1 MRKHLLLFA
10 LLIISLTAS
19 SQQYTFIEYSLK
31 EGLQQSQVRSLFQDS
46 KGFIW
51 VGTLG
56 GISRFDGREFTNYNR
71 SNGLLNNQISAIIEL
86 SDGSIMV
93 GSSGSVSIL
102 RGGKVESFK
111 FEKNFKESAVNTLY
125 QQGSKVWIGTEDG
138 ILFFENNKINY
149 PIDKGE
155 PFGSNVKAFVSYHER
170 SFFIVTKEKI
180 FLSQNGGIQLFH
192 EPNDRSVNYFDLEL
206 TSKGEILLATKGQG
220 LVRLKKNGEEE
231 LLFASTGLDTETLTG
246 ITEDIYGR
254 IWCSSRFGFY
264 MIEEDKIQFF
274 SEKNGLNTPD
284 IRDIL
289 CDYEGNIWLGT
300 YGHGLQKFTGTA
312 FFAYAATDGLT
323 SDAIM
328 SITQDNQGQFWFST
342 FDKGICHTIGDTII
356 GHIFDESTGN
366 NRIWSS
372 LTDKNGTLWFGSS
385 FGLFSYKNG
394 KFKNYAEEDSLLD
407 PMVIS
412 LFEDSKGRLLIGTAK
427 GLCVLENEV
436 FRSFK
441 QFPGNP
447 DTRIRDIQEDRS
459 GNLWL
464 ASRIGLYKFD
474 GSSFT
479 KFDET
484 SGLPDNTVYTVEI
497 DEYNRVWVGTQNG
510 IAILSGDRFISS
522 TIDQGGASNSINFL
536 KYFNGSMWFG
546 TNNGLYSTEVGENL
560 RENELRIRRYGM
572 EDGLRSLETNLN
584 AVYVDKQKRL
594 WFGTTEGVMCL
605 EPSLLRE
612 HEQRALPK
620 VALTDVQIDF
630 LNPDWNKFKA
640 IINQVT
646 GLPVHPSVDYKSNH
660 FTFKFTGVS
669 MSYPDDVK
677 YQFMLEGFDEDW
689 QAVTEANFITYSNL
703 PYNTFRFKVRAVSRF
718 GVMGEPVVF
727 EFTVR
732 PPFWLTWW
740 FVLLEVLLGAALILG
755 IWYVRR
761 RVVRA
766 RFERERLEMRSRM
779 LTLEQQSL
787 NSSMNRH
794 FIFNALNSI
803 QYYIN
808 RQDRLAAN
816 KYLSDFARL
825 IRKNLDSSQETL
837 TPLRD
842 EMERLELYLKLEH
855 MRFKDKF
862 EYSISIAPDIP
873 QDLIKVPAMLLQ
885 PFLEN
890 SIWHGLLPKKE
901 AGWVKVRLL
910 RRDNSLHMEIE
921 DNGVGIENSLKSK
934 TGTDSHISK
943 GMEITQSRIDLI
955 QKMSGEK
962 VQLIGPYQVN
972 GDQGE
977 VMGTKVEII
986 IPVNFSELFSQ

>member
-1 MRKHLLLFA
+1 MRKYFILFA
-10 LLIISLTAS
+10 LIIVSLTAS

-46 KGFIW
+46 RGFVW

-56 GISRFDGREFTNYNR
+56 GISRFDGRNFINFNR

-86 SDGSIMV
+86 TDGSIV
-93 GSSGSVSIL
+93 AGSSGSISII
-102 RGGKVESFK
+102 RGEKVESFK
-111 FEKNFKESAVNTLY
+111 FESDFKESAVNALY
-125 QQGSKVWIGTEDG
+125 QQGNKVWIGTEEG
-138 ILFFENNKINY
+138 ILFYENNKIIY
-149 PIDKGE
+149 PIDKGD
-155 PFGSNVKAFVSYHER
+155 PFRSNIKAFVKSQN
-170 SFFIVTKEKI
+170 SGFFIVTKEKI

-192 EPNDRSVNYFDLEL
+192 EPNDRSVNYFDLEM
-206 TSKGEILLATKGQG
+206 TTNGEVFLATKGMG

-231 LLFASTGLDTETLTG
+231 ILFASSRLASETITG

-254 IWCSSRFGFY
+254 LWCSSRFGFY
-264 MIEEDKIQFF
+264 MIEQDKIQFF

-289 CDYEGNIWLGT
+289 CDNEGNIWLGT

-328 SITQDNQGQFWFST
+328 SITQDNDGELWFST
-342 FDKGICHTIGDTII
+342 FDKGICHTNNDTIL
-356 GHIFDESTGN
+356 GYIFDESTGN
-366 NRIWSS
+366 NRIWTS
-372 LTDKNGTLWFGSS
+372 LTDKKGTLWFGSS

-427 GLCVLENEV
+427 GLCVMENDV
-436 FRSFK
+436 FRTFK

-464 ASRIGLYKFD
+464 ASRIGLFKFD
-474 GSSFT
+474 GKSFT

-484 SGLPDNTVYTVEI
+484 SGLPDNTVYTVET
-497 DEYNRVWVGTQNG
+497 DAYNRIWVGTQNG
-510 IAILSGDRFISS
+510 IAILSSNRFIST
-522 TIDQGGASNSINFL
+522 TIDEGGASNSINFL
-536 KYFNGSMWFG
+536 KYFNGNMWFG
-546 TNNGLYSTEVGENL
+546 TNNGLYSAEVGEVL
-560 RENELRIRRYGM
+560 KEDKLRIRRYGM

-584 AVYVDKQKRL
+584 AVYVDNDERL
-594 WFGTTEGVMCL
+594 WFGTTEGAMCL
-605 EPSLLRE
+605 DTRLLQEKDLRV
-612 HEQRALPK
+612 LPK
-620 VALTDVQIDF
+620 VALTAVQIDF
-630 LNPDWNKFKA
+630 LNPDWKKFKSEVHP
-640 IINQVT
+640 VT
-646 GLPVHPSVDYKSNH
+646 GLPIWPTVDYKSNH
-660 FTFKFTGVS
+660 FTFKFTGIS

-718 GVMGEPVVF
+718 GVVGEPVVF
-727 EFTVR
+727 DFTVR
-732 PPFWLTWW
+732 PPFWFTWW
-740 FVLLEVLLGAALILG
+740 FILLEVLFGAALVLG
-755 IWYVRR
+755 VWYVRR

-862 EYSISIAPDIP
+862 EYSISIDPDIP

-901 AGWVKVRLL
+901 AGWVKVNLI
-910 RRDNSLHMEIE
+910 RRDNSLHMIIE

-962 VQLIGPYQVN
+962 VQLIGPKQVN
-972 GDQGE
+972 GEGGE

>member
-1 MRKHLLLFA
+1 MRKYFILLA
-10 LLIISLTAS
+10 LIVISLTGS

-46 KGFIW
+46 RGFIW

-56 GISRFDGREFTNYNR
+56 GISRFDGRNFINFNR

-86 SDGSIMV
+86 TDGSILA
-93 GSSGSVSIL
+93 GSSGSISII
-102 RGGKVESFK
+102 RGEKVESFK
-111 FEKNFKESAVNTLY
+111 FENDFKESAVNALY
-125 QQGSKVWIGTEDG
+125 QQGNKVWIGTEDG
-138 ILFFENNKINY
+138 ILFYENNKIIY
-149 PIDKGE
+149 PIDKGD
-155 PFGSNVKAFVSYHER
+155 PFRSNIKAFVKSQN
-170 SFFIVTKEKI
+170 SGFFIVTKEKI
-180 FLSQNGGIQLFH
+180 FLSLNGGIQLFH
-192 EPNDRSVNYFDLEL
+192 EPNDRSVNYFDLEMT
-206 TSKGEILLATKGQG
+206 TSGEVFLATKGMG
-220 LVRLKKNGEEE
+220 LVKLKKNGEEE
-231 LLFASTGLDTETLTG
+231 ILFASSRLASETITG

-254 IWCSSRFGFY
+254 LWCSSRFGFY
-264 MIEEDKIQFF
+264 MIEQGNVQFF
-274 SEKNGLNTPD
+274 SEENGLNTPD

-289 CDYEGNIWLGT
+289 CDNEGNIWLGT

-328 SITQDNQGQFWFST
+328 SITQDNVGELWFST
-342 FDKGICHTIGDTII
+342 FDKGICHTSNDTIL
-356 GHIFDESTGN
+356 GYIFDESTGN
-366 NRIWSS
+366 NRIWTS

-385 FGLFSYKNG
+385 FGLISYKNG

-407 PMVIS
+407 PMIIS

-427 GLCVLENEV
+427 GLCVLENEA
-436 FRSFK
+436 FHSFK

-474 GSSFT
+474 GNSFT

-497 DEYNRVWVGTQNG
+497 DAYNRIWVGTQNG
-510 IAILSGDRFISS
+510 IAILSGNRFIST
-522 TIDQGGASNSINFL
+522 TIDEGGASNSINFL
-536 KYFNGSMWFG
+536 KYFNGNMWFG
-546 TNNGLYSTEVGENL
+546 TNNGLYSAEVGEVL
-560 RENELRIRRYGM
+560 KEDKLSIRRYGM

-584 AVYVDKQKRL
+584 AVYVDNDERL
-594 WFGTTEGVMCL
+594 WFGTTEGAMCL
-605 EPSLLRE
+605 DTRLLQEKDLRV
-612 HEQRALPK
+612 LPK
-620 VALTDVQIDF
+620 VALTVVQIDF
-630 LNPDWNKFKA
+630 LNPDWKKFKSEVHP
-640 IINQVT
+640 VT
-646 GLPVHPSVDYKSNH
+646 GLPIWPSVDYKSNH
-660 FTFKFTGVS
+660 FTFKFTGIS

-718 GVMGEPVVF
+718 GVVGEPVVF
-727 EFTVR
+727 DFTVR
-732 PPFWLTWW
+732 PPFWFTWW
-740 FVLLEVLLGAALILG
+740 FILLEVLFGAALVLG

-862 EYSISIAPDIP
+862 EYSISIDPDIP

-901 AGWVKVRLL
+901 AGWVRVNLT
-910 RRDNSLHMEIE
+910 RRNNALHMVIE

-962 VQLIGPYQVN
+962 VQLIGPKQVN
-972 GDQGE
+972 GEGGE

>member
-1 MRKHLLLFA
+1 MRKYFILFA
-10 LLIISLTAS
+10 LFIISLTVS

-46 KGFIW
+46 RGFIW

-56 GISRFDGREFTNYNR
+56 GISRFDGRNFINFNR
-71 SNGLLNNQISAIIEL
+71 SNGLLNNQISAVIEL
-86 SDGSIMV
+86 TDGSIV
-93 GSSGSVSIL
+93 AGSSGSISII
-102 RGGKVESFK
+102 RGEKVESFK
-111 FEKNFKESAVNTLY
+111 FEKDFKESAVNALY
-125 QQGSKVWIGTEDG
+125 QQGNKVWIGTEDG
-138 ILFFENNKINY
+138 ILFFENNKISY
-149 PIDKGE
+149 PIDKGD
-155 PFGSNVKAFVSYHER
+155 PFRANIKAFVKSPDGG
-170 SFFIVTKEKI
+170 FFIVTKEKI
-180 FLSQNGGIQLFH
+180 FLSKNGGIQLFH

-206 TSKGEILLATKGQG
+206 TANGEILLATKGMG
-220 LVRLKKNGEEE
+220 LVKLKKNGEEE
-231 LLFASTGLDTETLTG
+231 ILFASSRLATETVTG
-246 ITEDIYGR
+246 ITEDIFGR
-254 IWCSSRFGFY
+254 LWCSSRFGFY
-264 MIEEDKIQFF
+264 MVEQDKVQFF
-274 SEKNGLNTPD
+274 NENNGLNTPD

-289 CDYEGNIWLGT
+289 CDNEGNIWLGT

-328 SITQDNQGQFWFST
+328 SITQDTQGQFWFST
-342 FDKGICHTIGDTII
+342 FDKGICHTTSDTVV
-356 GHIFDESTGN
+356 GHLFDESTGN
-366 NRIWSS
+366 NRIWTS
-372 LTDKNGTLWFGSS
+372 LTDKSGTLWFGSS
-385 FGLFSYKNG
+385 FGLISYKNG

-427 GLCVLENEV
+427 GLCVLENEA
-436 FRSFK
+436 FHSFK

-497 DEYNRVWVGTQNG
+497 DGYNRVWVGTQNG
-510 IAILSGDRFISS
+510 VAILSGNRFVSS

-536 KYFNGSMWFG
+536 KYFNGNMWFG
-546 TNNGLYSTEVGENL
+546 TNNGLYSAEVGEVL
-560 RENELRIRRYGM
+560 KEDKLRIRRYGM

-584 AVYVDKQKRL
+584 AVYVDRQGRL
-594 WFGTTEGVMCL
+594 WFGTTEGAMCL
-605 EPSLLRE
+605 DTRLLQEKDLRS
-612 HEQRALPK
+612 LPK
-620 VALTDVQIDF
+620 VVITGVQIDF
-630 LNPDWNKFKA
+630 LNPDWKKYKA
-640 IINQVT
+640 ETHPVT
-646 GLPVHPSVDYKSNH
+646 GLPIAPSVDYKSNH
-660 FTFKFTGVS
+660 FTFQFTGIS
-669 MSYPDDVK
+669 MSYPEDVK

-689 QAVTEANFITYSNL
+689 QAVTKADFITYSNL
-703 PYNTFRFKVRAVSRF
+703 PYNTFTFKVRAVSRF
-718 GVMGEPVVF
+718 GIVGEPVVF

-740 FVLLEVLLGAALILG
+740 FVMIEVLLGIGLILG

-862 EYSISIAPDIP
+862 EYSISIDPDIP

-901 AGWVKVRLL
+901 AGWVKVNLA
-910 RRDNSLHMEIE
+910 RRNNALHMVIE

-955 QKMSGEK
+955 QKMSGDK
-962 VQLIGPYQVN
+962 VQLIGPQQLNDESGAVL
-972 GDQGE
+972 
-977 VMGTKVEII
+977 GTRVEII
-986 IPVNFSELFSQ
+986 IPVNFSELFQQ

>member
-1 MRKHLLLFA
+1 MRKYFILLVLI
-10 LLIISLTAS
+10 IISLTGS

-46 KGFIW
+46 RGFIW

-56 GISRFDGREFTNYNR
+56 GISRFDGRNFINFNR
-71 SNGLLNNQISAIIEL
+71 SNGLLNNQISAIIERT
-86 SDGSIMV
+86 DGSIV
-93 GSSGSVSIL
+93 AGSSGSISII
-102 RGGKVESFK
+102 RGEKVESFK
-111 FEKNFKESAVNTLY
+111 FENDFKESAVNALY

-138 ILFFENNKINY
+138 ILFYENNKIIY
-149 PIDKGE
+149 PIDKGD
-155 PFGSNVKAFVSYHER
+155 PFRSNIKAFVKSQN
-170 SFFIVTKEKI
+170 SGFFIVTKEKI

-192 EPNDRSVNYFDLEL
+192 EPNDRSVNYFDLEM
-206 TSKGEILLATKGQG
+206 TTNGEVFLATKGMG

-231 LLFASTGLDTETLTG
+231 ILFASSRLASETITG

-254 IWCSSRFGFY
+254 LWCSSRFGFY
-264 MIEEDKIQFF
+264 MVEQDRVQFF

-289 CDYEGNIWLGT
+289 CDNEGNIWLGT

-328 SITQDNQGQFWFST
+328 SITQDNDGELWFST
-342 FDKGICHTIGDTII
+342 FDKGICHTSNDTIL
-356 GHIFDESTGN
+356 GYIFDESTGN
-366 NRIWSS
+366 NRIWTS
-372 LTDKNGTLWFGSS
+372 LTDKSGALWFGSS

-394 KFKNYAEEDSLLD
+394 KFKNYAEDDSLLD

-427 GLCVLENEV
+427 GLCVMENEK

-464 ASRIGLYKFD
+464 ASRIGLFKFD
-474 GSSFT
+474 GKSFT
-479 KFDET
+479 KFDEAT
-484 SGLPDNTVYTVEI
+484 GLPDNTVYTVET
-497 DEYNRVWVGTQNG
+497 DAYNRIWVGTQNG
-510 IAILSGDRFISS
+510 IAILSGNRFIST
-522 TIDQGGASNSINFL
+522 TIDEGGASNSINFL
-536 KYFNGSMWFG
+536 KYFNGNMWFG
-546 TNNGLYSTEVGENL
+546 TNNGLYSAEVGEVL
-560 RENELRIRRYGM
+560 KEDKLRIRRYGM

-584 AVYVDKQKRL
+584 AVYVDNDERL
-594 WFGTTEGVMCL
+594 WFGTTEGAMCL
-605 EPSLLRE
+605 DTRLLQEKDLRV
-612 HEQRALPK
+612 LPK
-620 VALTDVQIDF
+620 VALTAVQIDF
-630 LNPDWNKFKA
+630 LNPDWKKFKSE
-640 IINQVT
+640 VHPVS
-646 GLPVHPSVDYKSNH
+646 GLPIWPSVDYKSNH
-660 FTFKFTGVS
+660 FTFKFTGIS

-703 PYNTFRFKVRAVSRF
+703 PYNTFRFRVRAVSRF
-718 GVMGEPVVF
+718 GVVGEPVVF
-727 EFTVR
+727 DFTVR
-732 PPFWLTWW
+732 PPFWFTWW
-740 FVLLEVLLGAALILG
+740 FILLEVLFGAALVLG

-862 EYSISIAPDIP
+862 EYSISIDPDIP

-901 AGWVKVRLL
+901 AGWVKVNLI
-910 RRDNSLHMEIE
+910 RRDNSLHMIIE

-962 VQLIGPYQVN
+962 VQLIGPKQVN
-972 GDQGE
+972 GEGGE